1 MGKTDGGRLYPISQ
15 HTRWPDTISTDDS
28 LNSQSN
34 AIEFFARLRP
44 AHGTRFAARMV
55 PATLALFF
63 LSTGG
68 LSPLSAEKVRFR
80 ADTNGVGSPGERS
93 VDGEVLVEA
102 ADGGLM
108 IRGDDGRIWTVQPDQ
123 LLERSEA
130 PIPAPLDQ
138 KALVRRMV
146 DELGGQYQAFVTAH
160 YIVLHQGNEAY
171 VRDVATLLESL
182 YRSFFSYWKNQS
194 FALHKPTFP
203 LVALVLPDRSR
214 YLAHANKEI
223 GDTAQS
229 LIGYYHLGTNRVTTF
244 RMPDLERNVATLIHE
259 ATHQLAYNCGLQTR
273 FADNP
278 MWVSE
283 GLALYFES
291 PDLSNPKLWRGI
303 GRVNPVNLHRFRT
316 SLPNRASDSLATLIS
331 DDRRFRSEATALS
344 AYGEAWALTY
354 FLIRT
359 RRRDYLSYL
368 AKLSEG
374 KPLGVT
380 SPRDRIAIFEEMM
393 GMSLAQLDTQFLRYM
408 RRVR

>member
-1 MGKTDGGRLYPISQ
+1 MP
-15 HTRWPDTISTDDS
+15 
-28 LNSQSN
+28 
-34 AIEFFARLRP
+34 E
-44 AHGTRFAARMV
+44 
-55 PATLALFF
+55 
-63 LSTGG
+63 
-68 LSPLSAEKVRFR
+68 LSAETVRFR
-80 ADTNGVGSPGERS
+80 KDGKSAGGAPQRT
-93 VDGEVLVEA
+93 VDGEVLIEA
-102 ADGGLM
+102 SDGAVM

-123 LLERSEA
+123 LIERTESPVPP
-130 PIPAPLDQ
+130 PIDQ
-138 KALVRRMV
+138 QALVRRMV

-194 FALHKPTFP
+194 FALEEPTFP
-203 LVALVLPDRSR
+203 LVALVLPNRSR
-214 YLAHANKEI
+214 YLTHAGNEI

-303 GRVNPVNLHRFRT
+303 GRVNPVNLQRFRA
-316 SLPNRASDSLATLIS
+316 SMPNRAADSLATLIS
-331 DDRRFRSEATALS
+331 DDRRFRSEATALP

-359 RRRDYLSYL
+359 RRRDYLKYL

-380 SPRDRIAIFEEMM
+380 SPRDRITMFEDAM
-393 GMSLAQLDTQFLRYM
+393 GTSLGQIDAQFLRYM